1 MSARGDEDLSKRTF
15 WERLKESFYKER
27 FEKCKKK
34 LKYSQHKIYFTLLHR
49 TNTLAVYFLE
59 DCVSSR
65 KLDFLD
71 LIGTL
76 SNSTAGEFLSVL
88 LSCWFVSLK
97 LFGKIG
103 IGLISLQDVGKL
115 IRVDKVLLIGR
126 GRMEEGESRR
136 IGNSKGTRGMSIKG
150 RK

>member
-1 MSARGDEDLSKRTF
+1 M
-15 WERLKESFYKER
+15 
-27 FEKCKKK
+27 
-34 LKYSQHKIYFTLLHR
+34 
-49 TNTLAVYFLE
+49 YFLE

-71 LIGTL
+71 LIGIP

>member
-1 MSARGDEDLSKRTF
+1 M
-15 WERLKESFYKER
+15 
-27 FEKCKKK
+27 
-34 LKYSQHKIYFTLLHR
+34 HR

-65 KLDFLD
+65 KLDFLN

-88 LSCWFVSLK
+88 LSCWYVSLK

-115 IRVDKVLLIGR
+115 IRVDKILLTGR

-136 IGNSKGTRGMSIKG
+136 ISGSKGTRGMSIKG

>member
-1 MSARGDEDLSKRTF
+1 M
-15 WERLKESFYKER
+15 
-27 FEKCKKK
+27 
-34 LKYSQHKIYFTLLHR
+34 HR

>member
-1 MSARGDEDLSKRTF
+1 M
-15 WERLKESFYKER
+15 
-27 FEKCKKK
+27 
-34 LKYSQHKIYFTLLHR
+34 
-49 TNTLAVYFLE
+49 YFLE

-76 SNSTAGEFLSVL
+76 SSSTAGEFLSVL

-115 IRVDKVLLIGR
+115 IRVDKVLLKGR

>member
-1 MSARGDEDLSKRTF
+1 MKNV
-15 WERLKESFYKER
+15 
-27 FEKCKKK
+27 KKTK
-34 LKYSQHKIYFTLLHR
+34 IFSTQVLLYSLTPNK
-49 TNTLAVYFLE
+49 LAVYFLE

-88 LSCWFVSLK
+88 LSCWYVSLK

-126 GRMEEGESRR
+126 GRMEEG
-136 IGNSKGTRGMSIKG
+136 TRGMRVKG